1 MKCISMTVNEFAQAY
16 AAFLKTKAKC
26 PDPCDVDF
34 HCADLTNMYLPHIV
48 FRGINLRGVNFEG
61 AVLYYADFYG
71 ADLGNACFRNADLW
85 RADLRGANVV
95 GATFEDANVDGLR
108 VRFLNRDLEIK

>member
-1 MKCISMTVNEFAQAY
+1 MTVNEFLHAY
-16 AAFLKTKAKC
+16 QRFLFTVAKC
-26 PDPCDVDF
+26 PDPHDVDF
-34 HCADLTNMYLPHIV
+34 HCADLTNTYLSHIV

-61 AVLYYADFYG
+61 AMLHYADFYG
-71 ADLGNACFRNADLW
+71 ADLGNACFRDADLW
-85 RADLRGANVV
+85 RADLRGANIV